1 MTRLPHFVVLGQGK
15 AGTSFV
21 YRVLS
26 QNPAIGLSHPKE
38 LHYFSGNRDKGVDW
52 YTSHFAHIAPETPMI
67 GEVSPSYLRRDAIE
81 ALANTLGT
89 DTKIIF
95 LLRRPIERAY
105 SRYLQNICAT
115 QQGPAFKR
123 MARNLGNSL
132 DQTID
137 AISACYDTFG
147 ANNVLPLMY
156 ETDIAEHPE
165 QCEAKIL
172 AFLGLEQAS
181 HTEQVLAE
189 GHTNPGVMPRYI
201 YSGDETLWLGGS
213 LGAYIV
219 PPEQLVFCAQTRN
232 TDVIA
237 NPSADQVRRAFLRQ
251 SHWSASV
258 SLNEYHMYQRQF
270 VLGAAT
276 KLETTFGFD
285 MQVWRN
291 PPQRIIYEPAP
302 PPAAFLRGA
311 S

>member
-1 MTRLPHFVVLGQGK
+1 MPKCDRDQLIMDHLGYVNHILAKLLNQLPRGVDAENLESAGALGLIEAASQFDPSRNVEFKTFSYQRIRG
-15 AGTSFV
+15 AILDEL
-21 YRVLS
+21 RRNCPLS
-26 QNPAIGLSHPKE
+26 QQMLQKI
-38 LHYFSGNRDKGVDW
+38 
-52 YTSHFAHIAPETPMI
+52 AHLRQVKSQFDGTVTVEDLAAAAGMSV
-67 GEVSPSYLRRDAIE
+67 GEVTHCIQSSRLTRPDSWNDAVRIRGHIGDNDN
-81 ALANTLGT
+81 AT
-89 DTKIIF
+89 D
-95 LLRRPIERAY
+95 
-105 SRYLQNICAT
+105 
-115 QQGPAFKR
+115 
-123 MARNLGNSL
+123 
-132 DQTID
+132 
-137 AISACYDTFG
+137 
-147 ANNVLPLMY
+147 
-156 ETDIAEHPE
+156 
-165 QCEAKIL
+165 
-172 AFLGLEQAS
+172 LEQQEM
-181 HTEQVLAE
+181 EQVLAE

-285 MQVWRN
+285 MQIWRN